1 MSSIS
6 EILTRSPVNGNAYRV
21 TSQRGCATVETDI
34 GKGEIIELT
43 NRLIRKMSLMKTVLG
58 ITSKRQHKSF
68 TKRFNKGILEIRQR
82 QTPRLI
88 DEYIRVGLAIH
99 NLNKEMAVCNAVKAF
114 VHLERKKWEATA

>member
-21 TSQRGCATVETDI
+21 TSQRGCATAETDI
-34 GKGEIIELT
+34 EKSEIIELS
-43 NRLIRKMSLMKTVLG
+43 NRLIRKMRLIKTVLG

-68 TKRFNKGILEIRQR
+68 TRRFNKGILNIRQG

-88 DEYIRVGLAIH
+88 DEYIRVGLSIH
-99 NLNKEMAVCNAVKAF
+99 NLNNEMAVCNAAKAF
-114 VHLERKKWEATA
+114 VHMERKKWEERV